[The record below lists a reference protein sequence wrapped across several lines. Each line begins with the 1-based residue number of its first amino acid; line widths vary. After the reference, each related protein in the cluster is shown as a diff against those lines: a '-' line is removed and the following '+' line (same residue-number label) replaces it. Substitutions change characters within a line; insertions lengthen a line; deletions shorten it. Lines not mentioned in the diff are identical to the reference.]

1 MRPVFALML
10 AGSAA
15 QAFPCDFT
23 TECREAEACAEST
36 FALDVD
42 VEAQAMSTQAGEITI
57 VAIREQDA
65 LISIFGAGTGAEYML
80 SITPEAARFSAHM
93 NDGPRA
99 IQYLGTCEGAF

>member
-1 MRPVFALML
+1 MRLAFALML

-23 TECREAEACAEST
+23 TECQEAEACTESA

-42 VEAQAMSTQAGEITI
+42 VEAQAMSTQSGEITI

-65 LISIFGAGTGAEYML
+65 LISIFGSGAGAEYML
-80 SITPEAARFSAHM
+80 SVTPEAARLSTHM

-99 IQYLGTCEGAF
+99 IQHLGTCEGAF